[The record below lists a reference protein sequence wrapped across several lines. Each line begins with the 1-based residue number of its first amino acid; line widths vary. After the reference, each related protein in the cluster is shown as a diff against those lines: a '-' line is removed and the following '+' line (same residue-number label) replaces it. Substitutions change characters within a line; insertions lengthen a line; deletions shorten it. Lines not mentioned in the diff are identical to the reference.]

1 MYFKLTVHDFTY
13 ILFFSAQTSPYLID
27 PSGRASQWL
36 KKHLESTEKPFE
48 VTTQEDDRFI
58 LTLEL
63 AIRFGKTLVIEQVNT
78 ISPII
83 YPILRKDQA
92 GQGNLSINDFII
104 IFKSFYPLY
113 PPITTIYALKNT

>member
-1 MYFKLTVHDFTY
+1 MESL
-13 ILFFSAQTSPYLID
+13 ILAQTSPYLID

-63 AIRFGKTLVIEQVNT
+63 AIRFGKTLVVKQVNT

-92 GQGNLSINDFII
+92 GQGK
-104 IFKSFYPLY
+104 IFVLFL
-113 PPITTIYALKNT
+113 TAR